1 MKVVTCITDIENPG
15 YKYALKA
22 SCKYYG
28 LELITIVAEDT
39 KWSSHRNKDIE
50 LSKVLLTFNPD
61 ELVLFTDGYDTFFI
75 GNEEKIISRYHYT
88 RNNKDI
94 LIAAEQVCFPDASL
108 ASRFDDTKN
117 TYNYLNSGGI
127 MAPAQVLQEVILKFK
142 FISQGLKNDLFPF
155 SNQYLWTHYFLQ
167 NKNNIKLDTECSL
180 FQTFTP
186 KVITDGVLRVME
198 ENSQK
203 RQEFAKEVFKDIND
217 NFEVKEL
224 LNLKNKKTGQN
235 PLHLHFNSPISRY
248 NMFQEPYLSWIEL
261 LNT

>member
-1 MKVVTCITDIENPG
+1 MKVVTCITNTENPG

-39 KWSSHRNKDIE
+39 EWSSHRNKDIE
-50 LSKVLLTFNPD
+50 LSKVLLTLNPD

-75 GNEEKIISRYHYT
+75 GNEEKIVSRYHYS

-108 ASRFDDTKN
+108 ASRFDDTKS

-127 MAPAQVLQEVILKFK
+127 MAPAGVLLEAIKNLKN
-142 FISQGLKNDLFPF
+142 IREGLKEDPFPF
-155 SNQYLWTHYFLQ
+155 SNQYLWSLYFLD
-167 NKNNIKLDTECSL
+167 NKNNIKLDSNCCL

-186 KVITDGVLRVME
+186 KVSTDRELRGMP
-198 ENSQK
+198 ENSQE
-203 RQEFAKEVFKDIND
+203 RQQFAKGIFKDIND
-217 NFEVKEL
+217 NFEINGIIGL
-224 LNLKNKKTGQN
+224 TNKKTGQS

-248 NMFQEPYLSWIEL
+248 NMFQEPYLSWIEH